1 MKLLFDQNSSFRIE
15 RQIDSIFSNSKHCS
29 NLGLLNTDDTVIW
42 EFAKN
47 NDYAVVTFDS
57 DFYDIRLL
65 KGTPPKIIWIRKG
78 NLTTKKNIE
87 TLEDKRSAIKDFLT
101 NPDKKEIACLEIN

>member
-1 MKLLFDQNSSFRIE
+1 MKKIFWRVYLIKLRTTIKRI
-15 RQIDSIFSNSKHCS
+15 K
-29 NLGLLNTDDTVIW
+29 
-42 EFAKN
+42 
-47 NDYAVVTFDS
+47 
-57 DFYDIRLL
+57 
-65 KGTPPKIIWIRKG
+65 KG